1 MPKDTNLPNSG
12 TVMVVGAGI
21 AGMQAALDLADGGF
35 AVHLVMKDPSVGGR
49 MSQLDKT
56 FPTNDCAMCLLGP
69 KMTDSGRHPNITMHS
84 LSTLARLEGEPG
96 AFRATVREE
105 PRYISVK
112 DCTACG
118 DCEQACPVELPDQF
132 NVGMKSRKAAHKYFP
147 QAVPNAYLIS
157 KAGTPPCRNTC
168 PAQCNAQGYTALISQ
183 GKFAEALEVARRRVP
198 FPGICGRICHHPCET
213 ECNRGDI
220 DEPVAIHTLK
230 RAAFDFGR
238 QDAAE
243 AAKAGGKPAH
253 PGRAEVTRQE
263 KVAVVGAGPGGLTA
277 ALDLVERGFA
287 VTVYDAQ
294 EKPGG
299 MLRYG
304 IPRYRLPVETVDEE
318 TNWILARGVRFVGQT
333 RIGEDI
339 TIDGLRRRGFGAIV
353 LATGIQK
360 GRALDLP
367 GMDAEG
373 VYLGLEF
380 LRAAAKLG
388 ASEEA
393 AGRAELPVLDGK
405 RVLVIGGGNVAIDT
419 ARTAARLGAGEVHVA
434 CLESRAEMPAHEWE
448 IEEALEEGVIL
459 HPSWGPKRVVT
470 REETAGAG
478 RDAAAAI
485 TGRREATLTT
495 AERDAAVGGGGTPVA
510 SGVEMLVCSRVFD
523 EQRRFSPIL
532 AEGTEKL
539 FEADVVLFSVG
550 QAVDQGFAKDL
561 RGVELTRGG
570 YVVADKMTMATA
582 APDVFACGDITTGP
596 ASVVGAIAA
605 GHEAAESI
613 GRYFD
618 KVDLGQG
625 RTLDRP
631 EATPTP
637 KRPHLVARREE
648 EEAADPIARRG
659 HFGEVLAG
667 FTREQ
672 AIAEAK
678 RCLNC
683 GDCCECLQC
692 VEKCQKQAV
701 HHDEQPREVD
711 IPVGAVILAPG
722 YELFDAA
729 AAGEYGYGV
738 YPNVVTSMEFE
749 RLLSSTGPSKGH
761 VERPSDGKTPQRV
774 AWIQCVGSR
783 DVSCEAEFCSSICC
797 MYSTKEAIIA
807 REHDASI
814 EATIFYL
821 DMRAYGK
828 NFDRY
833 VDSAKDTYGVRY
845 VRSFV
850 SGVREDP
857 RTGNLT
863 LSYADAEGASGPSL
877 VRTEEF
883 DLVVLAVGVR
893 PPKTAL
899 DLSRAAGIDLDSY
912 GFAVTDEFEP
922 NQTSRQGVF
931 VAGAFQWP
939 MDIPESVMNGS
950 AAAASAERLLAAGR
964 GRDVKPRE
972 YPPER
977 DVSKETPNVGVFI
990 CRCGINI
997 ASVVNVAEVVDYA
1010 AKLPGVGHA
1019 EELLYTCSQ
1028 DALKHIKEVITEK
1041 GLNRFVVSSCTIR
1054 THQPLFRETMR
1065 ECGLNQ
1071 FYFEMAN
1078 IRDQCSWVHRSDPV
1092 AATNKANDLV
1102 KMAVA
1107 KVKTHEALEL
1117 SPMPVV
1123 QKALVVGGGPAGLT
1137 AALEMAG
1144 MGFPVFLVERENRLG
1159 GNLWNL
1165 RRTATG
1171 ADVGAFR
1178 DDLISRVMSSPQIEV
1193 FLGAAVEDYGGHA
1206 GHFKTT
1212 VNLPGPAK
1220 ASGASADSRPTRL
1233 LEHGVTIVAT
1243 GAKESVP
1250 GEYLY
1255 GRDPR
1260 ILTGLE
1266 FEERLEA
1273 AIAGG
1278 RPAGVG
1284 KGGAKNG
1291 AAGLPDSV
1299 AFIQCVG
1306 SRQEGRRYCSRTC
1319 CTETLKNALRLK
1331 AAKPE
1336 AEVFVLYRD
1345 IRSYG
1350 VLEKYYREA
1359 REAGVIFVNYD
1370 PVSNKPEVTVEGA
1383 TVEGAPGR
1391 LTVRVRDGATGFD
1404 LVLHPDNII
1413 LAAAAL
1419 PAEGARSLG
1428 TLLKVPL
1435 NEDGFFLETHAKLFP
1450 MDFPSN
1456 GIYLCG
1462 AAHSPKF
1469 IAEAIYQAR
1478 GAASRAATI
1487 LSKPNLL
1494 AGGIVA
1500 RVDEKKCAAC
1510 LTCVRVCPFSVPKIN
1525 ERGVA
1530 EINPVQCM
1538 GCGSCAGECPGQA
1551 IQLSHYK
1558 DGQLA
1563 EKVHGLFAAVS
1574 ETAATD

>member
-1 MPKDTNLPNSG
+1 MPEDTNVPNSG

-84 LSTLARLEGEPG
+84 LSTLTRLEGEPG

-105 PRYISVK
+105 PRYISVQ

-132 NVGMKSRKAAHKYFP
+132 NVGMKNRKAAHKYFP

-183 GKFAEALEVARRRVP
+183 GKFAEALDVARRRVP

-243 AAKAGGKPAH
+243 AAKAGGKRAH
-253 PGRAEVTRQE
+253 PGPAEITRKE

-277 ALDLVERGFA
+277 ALDLVDRGFA

-304 IPRYRLPVETVDEE
+304 IPRYRLPVEIVDDE
-318 TNWILARGVRFVGQT
+318 TSWILARGVRFVGKT

-339 TIDGLRRRGFGAIV
+339 TIDELRRRGFGAIV

-360 GRALDLP
+360 GRTLDLP

-393 AGRAELPVLDGK
+393 AGRAELPDLKGK
-405 RVLVIGGGNVAIDT
+405 KVLVIGGGNVAIDT
-419 ARTAARLGAGEVHVA
+419 ARTAARLGASEVLVA

-448 IEEALEEGVIL
+448 IGEALEEGVIL

-470 REETAGAG
+470 REETATRGQFVV
-478 RDAAAAI
+478 
-485 TGRREATLTT
+485 T
-495 AERDAAVGGGGTPVA
+495 
-510 SGVEMLVCSRVFD
+510 GVEMLVCSHVFD

-539 FEADVVLFSVG
+539 FEADVVIFSVG

-570 YVVADKMTMATA
+570 YVVADKLTMATV

-613 GRYFD
+613 RRYFD

-637 KRPHLVARREE
+637 KRPYLVARREAE
-648 EEAADPIARRG
+648 GAADPIARRD

-692 VEKCQKQAV
+692 VEKCQKKAV
-701 HHDEQPREVD
+701 HHDEQPREVE

-738 YPNVVTSMEFE
+738 YPDVVTSMEFE

-761 VERPSDGKTPQRV
+761 VERPSDGKAPRRV

-783 DVSCEAEFCSSICC
+783 DVSCGAEFCSSICC

-807 REHDASI
+807 REHDGSI

-863 LSYADAEGASGPSL
+863 ISYVDADGGNGAGGNGGGNRASSPSL

-899 DLSRAAGIDLDSY
+899 EFSRAAGIDLDPY

-922 NQTSRQGVF
+922 NQTTRPGVF

-964 GRDVKPRE
+964 GRDVKPKE

-997 ASVVNVAEVVDYA
+997 ASVVDVAEIVDYA
-1010 AKLPGVGHA
+1010 AKLPGVGHS

-1092 AATNKANDLV
+1092 AATNKAKDLV

-1117 SPMPVV
+1117 SPVPVV
-1123 QKALVVGGGPAGLT
+1123 QKALVVGGGPAGMT
-1137 AALEMAG
+1137 AALEIAG
-1144 MGFPVFLVERENRLG
+1144 MGFPVSLIERESRLG

-1178 DDLISRVMSSPQIEV
+1178 DNLISRVMSSPQIEV
-1193 FLGAAVEDYGGHA
+1193 LLGAAVEDYGGHA

-1212 VNLPGPAK
+1212 VSLPGLKAVGGTPGAK
-1220 ASGASADSRPTRL
+1220 PTAETDDLAGRRPTRL

-1250 GEYLY
+1250 AEYLY
-1255 GRDPR
+1255 GQDPR
-1260 ILTGLE
+1260 ILTGLG

-1284 KGGAKNG
+1284 KGGV
-1291 AAGLPDSV
+1291 AAGTAPDGAEAPSLPDSV
-1299 AFIQCVG
+1299 VFIQCVG
-1306 SRQEGRRYCSRTC
+1306 SRQEGRHYCSRTC

-1336 AEVFVLYRD
+1336 TEVFVLYRD
-1345 IRSYG
+1345 VRSYG

-1370 PVSNKPEVTVEGA
+1370 PVSNKPEVTVEGV
-1383 TVEGAPGR
+1383 TGR
-1391 LTVRVRDGATGFD
+1391 LTVRVRDGSTGFD
-1404 LVLHPDNII
+1404 LVLHPDNIV

-1469 IAEAIYQAR
+1469 IAEAVYQAR

-1487 LSKPNLL
+1487 LSKPNML

-1510 LTCVRVCPFSVPKIN
+1510 LTCIRVCPFSVPKIN

-1538 GCGSCAGECPGQA
+1538 GCGSCAGECPGKA

>member
-1 MPKDTNLPNSG
+1 
-12 TVMVVGAGI
+12 MVVGAGI
-21 AGMQAALDLADGGF
+21 AGMQAALDLADGGY

-69 KMTDSGRHPNITMHS
+69 KMTDTGRHPNITLHS
-84 LSTLARLEGEPG
+84 LSTLTRLEGEAG
-96 AFRATVREE
+96 NFRAIVREE
-105 PRYISVK
+105 PRYINVR

-118 DCEQACPVELPDQF
+118 DCEAACPVELPDHF

-157 KAGTPPCRNTC
+157 KSGTPPCRNTC
-168 PAQCNAQGYTALISQ
+168 PAECNVQGYTALISQ
-183 GKFAEALEVARRRVP
+183 GKFAEALAVARRRVP

-213 ECNRGDI
+213 ECNRSEI

-230 RAAFDFGR
+230 RAAFDYGR

-243 AAKAGGKPAH
+243 AAKAGGSPVH
-253 PGRAEVTRQE
+253 PGPAKVTRKE
-263 KVAVVGAGPGGLTA
+263 KVAVVGAGPAGLTA
-277 ALDLVERGFA
+277 ALDLAEQGFA

-294 EKPGG
+294 ERPGG

-304 IPRYRLPVETVDEE
+304 IPRYRLPVEIVDEE
-318 TNWILARGVRFVGQT
+318 TRWILARGVRFVGKT

-339 TIDGLRRRGFGAIV
+339 TIEGLRRRGFGAIV
-353 LATGIQK
+353 LAVGIQK
-360 GRALDLP
+360 GRALALP
-367 GMDAEG
+367 GSESEG
-373 VYLGLEF
+373 VYLGMEF
-380 LRAAAKLG
+380 LRAAAKIG
-388 ASEEA
+388 TSEETS
-393 AGRAELPVLDGK
+393 GRTELPDLTGK
-405 RVLVIGGGNVAIDT
+405 KVLVIGGGNVAIDT
-419 ARTAARLGAGEVHVA
+419 ARTARRLGAGEVQVA
-434 CLESRAEMPAHEWE
+434 CLESRTEMPAHEWE
-448 IEEALEEGVIL
+448 IEEALEEGVVL
-459 HPSWGPKRVVT
+459 HPSWGPKRV
-470 REETAGAG
+470 
-478 RDAAAAI
+478 
-485 TGRREATLTT
+485 TT
-495 AERDAAVGGGGTPVA
+495 AAGGKPAAT
-510 SGVEMLVCSRVFD
+510 GVEMLACTRVFD
-523 EQRRFSPIL
+523 EQGRFSPVL
-532 AEGTEKL
+532 AEGTER
-539 FEADVVLFSVG
+539 FFGADLIIFSVG
-550 QAVDQGFAKDL
+550 QAVDQGFARDL
-561 RGVELTRGG
+561 PGVDLTRAG
-570 YVVADKMTMATA
+570 YIVADRLTMATGV
-582 APDVFACGDITTGP
+582 PDIFACGDITTGP

-605 GHEAAESI
+605 GHEAAESV
-613 GRYFD
+613 RRHFD
-618 KVDLGQG
+618 KVGLAEG

-631 EATPTP
+631 EAVPTP
-637 KRPHLVARREE
+637 ERPHLCAGREK
-648 EEAADPIARRG
+648 EEAADARARRT
-659 HFGEVLAG
+659 HFGEVLSG

-692 VEKCQKQAV
+692 VEKCQKKAV
-701 HHDEQPREVD
+701 HHEETAHEIDLA
-711 IPVGAVILAPG
+711 VGAVILAPG

-729 AAGEYGYGV
+729 GAGEFGYGV

-761 VERPSDGKTPQRV
+761 VERPSDGKTPRRV

-845 VRSFV
+845 IRSFV
-850 SGVREDP
+850 SGLREDP
-857 RTGNLT
+857 LTGNLI
-863 LSYADAEGASGPSL
+863 LNYVEAGGGGAGQSEGNGSARRPGGVSGV
-877 VRTEEF
+877 VRSEEF

-893 PPKTAL
+893 PPKTAREI
-899 DLSRAAGIDLDSY
+899 SRAAGIDLDPY
-912 GFAVTDEFEP
+912 GFAVTGEFEP
-922 NQTSRQGVF
+922 NQTSRPGVF
-931 VAGAFQWP
+931 VAGAFQGP

-964 GRDVKPRE
+964 GRDVKPKE

-977 DVSKETPNVGVFI
+977 DVSKDNPNVGVFI

-997 ASVVNVAEVVDYA
+997 ASIVDVNDIVDFA
-1010 AKLPGVGHA
+1010 ARLPGVGHA

-1028 DALKHIKEVITEK
+1028 DALKHIKEVIQEK
-1041 GLNRFVVSSCTIR
+1041 GLNRFVVSSCTVR

-1078 IRDQCSWVHRSDPV
+1078 IRDQCSWVHRNDPA
-1092 AATNKANDLV
+1092 AATVKAKDLV
-1102 KMAVA
+1102 RMAVA

-1117 SPMPVV
+1117 TPSPVV

-1144 MGFPVFLVERENRLG
+1144 MGFPVFLVERESRLG

-1171 ADVGAFR
+1171 AKVETFR
-1178 DDLISRVMSSPQIEV
+1178 DALISRVMSDDKIEV
-1193 FLGAAVEDYGGHA
+1193 LLGANIEDYGGHA

-1212 VNLPGPAK
+1212 VSLPGPAAASRHGGTGGA
-1220 ASGASADSRPTRL
+1220 ASGPRPTRL

-1243 GAKESVP
+1243 GTKESVP
-1250 GEYLY
+1250 TEYLY

-1260 ILTGLE
+1260 VLTGLE
-1266 FEERLEA
+1266 FEERLEV
-1273 AIAGG
+1273 AG
-1278 RPAGVG
+1278 RSPSS
-1284 KGGAKNG
+1284 G

-1331 AAKPE
+1331 AARPE
-1336 AEVFVLYRD
+1336 AAVWVLYRD

-1370 PVSNKPEVTVEGA
+1370 PDTNRPVVTVEDVATGGSAVVGA
-1383 TVEGAPGR
+1383 GGSAVVGA
-1391 LTVRVRDGATGFD
+1391 LAVRVRDGATGFD
-1404 LVLHPDNII
+1404 LRIHPDQVV
-1413 LAAAAL
+1413 LAAAVL
-1419 PAEGARSLG
+1419 PAEGARGLG

-1435 NEDGFFLETHAKLFP
+1435 TEDGFFLETHAKLFP

-1462 AAHSPKF
+1462 AAHSPKS
-1469 IAEAIYQAR
+1469 IAETVYQAR

-1487 LSKPNLL
+1487 LSKTNML

-1500 RVDEKKCAAC
+1500 KIDEKKCAAC

-1538 GCGSCAGECPGQA
+1538 GCGSCAGECPGKA

-1558 DGQLA
+1558 DEQLA